1 MNHSFEI
8 TLFLL
13 LEASGEE
20 EREKEI
26 NVVASE
32 TRLPIDR
39 YTRTFCTLFLPHNR
53 SGSINQSKLHHCG
66 KTIGIGSPWK
76 IEHRW
81 SLIGTIHMS
90 SSCIPLNPLIC
101 NSQFLIWQLSCG
113 TKCTS
118 YTIAV
123 KFKISTYSYTWVAQ
137 KNILSLWNSYTS

>member
-39 YTRTFCTLFLPHNR
+39 YTRTFCTTGPARL
-53 SGSINQSKLHHCG
+53 INQNCITVEKPLVSDPHEKL
-66 KTIGIGSPWK
+66 
-76 IEHRW
+76 
-81 SLIGTIHMS
+81 
-90 SSCIPLNPLIC
+90 
-101 NSQFLIWQLSCG
+101 
-113 TKCTS
+113 
-118 YTIAV
+118 
-123 KFKISTYSYTWVAQ
+123 
-137 KNILSLWNSYTS
+137 NIVEA